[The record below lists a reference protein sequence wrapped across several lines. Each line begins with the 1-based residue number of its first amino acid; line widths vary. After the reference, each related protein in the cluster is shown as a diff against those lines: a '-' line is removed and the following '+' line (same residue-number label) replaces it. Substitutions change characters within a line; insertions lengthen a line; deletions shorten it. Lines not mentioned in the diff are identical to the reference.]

1 MRSNKLTGA
10 PPIVAVA
17 SYLHSAVDPIQDDDD
32 ADESQ
37 SQRHDTIIINTRR
50 TAEITTSS
58 WCSDKQKE
66 RVPAVRFVT
75 GRNRSCGT
83 RRNWRYPSDG
93 LISNFLFCL
102 LHTAVQQSQLLPYI
116 LTALRVEKEKS
127 ICIRLSAVGSRIRKS
142 ESRPKMLL
150 HVSAHPARCIPNHL
164 ADGNE
169 KQKRKRKR
177 NREWASREC
186 ETRPCFVVCFLLDAE
201 SSLLSAVFLCC
212 LFIQKRL
219 LLSHNY
225 SFSLSQLLRV
235 KNKLTLS
242 FPPGGRAGVSARDK
256 KTKANKRMKWRRR
269 QNEKGEIIF

>member
-102 LHTAVQQSQLLPYI
+102 LHTAVAAPPLHPNRTTCREREEHMHTSLSCWVANPQVGEPAKNASSC
-116 LTALRVEKEKS
+116 LRPS
-127 ICIRLSAVGSRIRKS
+127 
-142 ESRPKMLL
+142 
-150 HVSAHPARCIPNHL
+150 
-164 ADGNE
+164 
-169 KQKRKRKR
+169 
-177 NREWASREC
+177 
-186 ETRPCFVVCFLLDAE
+186 
-201 SSLLSAVFLCC
+201 SSLHTKPS
-212 LFIQKRL
+212 
-219 LLSHNY
+219 
-225 SFSLSQLLRV
+225 
-235 KNKLTLS
+235 
-242 FPPGGRAGVSARDK
+242 GRWK
-256 KTKANKRMKWRRR
+256 
-269 QNEKGEIIF
+269 